1 MVNQQLHWLRI
12 QYFLWKNKISLYSRV
27 SKKTQKKNNNNKL
40 ATTFIKNSNF
50 HKTNKHIKI
59 EFHCIHELVKDNKKV
74 ILKFCSSKNQIIDIL
89 IKVISISNVEELG
102 LRNCGSP

>member
-12 QYFLWKNKISLYSRV
+12 QYFLWNNKISLYSWV
-27 SKKTQKKNNNNKL
+27 GKKNDNNKS

-74 ILKFCSSKNQIIDIL
+74 ILKFCSSKNQIVDIF